1 MKTKLLL
8 IATTVA
14 LLLVMMYD
22 AKANDALEEAMLN
35 GIKQINE
42 AKSVQ
47 DLKNAVNVFERIAQA
62 APEHWEPYYFAGLAN
77 INMANYTDDMEAKD
91 NHWDEALKQIGKGL
105 ERAPMDSE
113 LIALQGYC
121 YMLKVSVDPA
131 SRGQSMSP
139 KAIGAFHKALA
150 INPANPRATLMLGQM
165 ELGMAQFFG
174 TGPEKGCGLIK
185 KSVDLFDGFEKSTPY
200 APDWGIE
207 WAKSAVK
214 SCQ

>member
-14 LLLVMMYD
+14 LLMVIMYD

-35 GIKQINE
+35 GLKQMNE
-42 AKSVQ
+42 AQSAQ

-62 APEHWEPYYFAGLAN
+62 APDHWEPYYFAGLAN
-77 INMANYTDDMEAKD
+77 IKMANYTEDMEAKD
-91 NHWDEALKQIGKGL
+91 NHWDDALKQISKGL
-105 ERAPMDSE
+105 ERAPMESE

-131 SRGQSMSP
+131 TRGQSMSP
-139 KAIGAFHKALA
+139 KAIGAFQKALA
-150 INPANPRATLMLGQM
+150 INSANPRATLMLGQM

-185 KSVDLFDGFEKSTPY
+185 KSLDLFDSFEKPTPY
-200 APDWGIE
+200 APDWGKE
-207 WAKSAVK
+207 WATNVAQ
-214 SCQ
+214 SCP